1 MSPRCFCLIQRGAE
15 SLVVTEAEQQQVSR
29 RSQRALGIPEGQAG
43 PSFSLR
49 LGQDV
54 ANVFSH
60 SGPECSRG
68 LESVV
73 ITVESRAAGMTL
85 ER

>member
-1 MSPRCFCLIQRGAE
+1 MNRG
-15 SLVVTEAEQQQVSR
+15 SH
-29 RSQRALGIPEGQAG
+29 RALGIPEGQAG

-54 ANVFSH
+54 ANMFSH
-60 SGPECSRG
+60 SGSEGSRG

-73 ITVESRAAGMTL
+73 ITVGSRATGMML
-85 ER
+85 EW